1 MYNNNTLKM
10 CDKFIRFVTSS
21 LKYLLIDFLN
31 DKYMYMNS
39 YTYIKSEYNVIN
51 LLLSNKVI
59 YNSLI
64 DTYMSHDYFPWL
76 AIAKRNIIPNKR
88 QNLIKKIIFDSPK
101 MLKDELI
108 SSFPNIKKL
117 EFGLEYTH
125 PLHPGS

>member
-1 MYNNNTLKM
+1 
-10 CDKFIRFVTSS
+10 
-21 LKYLLIDFLN
+21 
-31 DKYMYMNS
+31 
-39 YTYIKSEYNVIN
+39 
-51 LLLSNKVI
+51 VI

-125 PLHPGS
+125 PLHPGSLPSSLQSLKFGFWCKYQLVPGDLPHTLTKLTL